1 MPGFLCIINL
11 CADAFKFIYARED
24 FMISEFISRLGIEI
38 ESLIGLLFL
47 IQIFLFVMLI
57 SVNLKYS
64 RLKRNY
70 SLFMKGKDGKNLEES
85 ILENFAELDKIS
97 KTTKKNEENIR
108 NINKK
113 IKKNYQKAGI
123 VRYDAFQEMG
133 GNLSFALTMLDE
145 ENSGWI
151 LNAMHTRDA
160 CYTYIKEIVRGESYI
175 ELCEE
180 EKESLEHAIFQE
192 VYDLKDMSIK
202 L

>member
-1 MPGFLCIINL
+1 MV
-11 CADAFKFIYARED
+11 
-24 FMISEFISRLGIEI
+24 SEFISNLGIQTEY
-38 ESLIGLLFL
+38 LIALLFL
-47 IQIFLFVMLI
+47 IQIFLFVLII

-70 SLFMKGKDGKNLEES
+70 SLFMRGKDGKNLEES
-85 ILENFAELDKIS
+85 ILEKFAELDKIS
-97 KTTKKNEENIR
+97 KITKKNEENIR
-108 NINKK
+108 KIHKK

-160 CYTYIKEIVRGESYI
+160 CYMYVKEIVKGESYI

-180 EKESLEHAIFQE
+180 EKESLERAIFQE
-192 VYDLKDMSIK
+192 AYDLKDMSIK

>member
-1 MPGFLCIINL
+1 MV
-11 CADAFKFIYARED
+11 
-24 FMISEFISRLGIEI
+24 SEFISDLGIQTEY
-38 ESLIGLLFL
+38 LIALLFL
-47 IQIFLFVMLI
+47 IQIFLFVLII

-70 SLFMKGKDGKNLEES
+70 SLFMRGKDGKNLEES
-85 ILENFAELDKIS
+85 ILEKFAELDKIS
-97 KTTKKNEENIR
+97 KIAKKNEENIR
-108 NINKK
+108 KINKK

-160 CYTYIKEIVRGESYI
+160 CYTYVKEIVKGESYI

-180 EKESLEHAIFQE
+180 EKESLERAIFQE
-192 VYDLKDMSIK
+192 AYDLKDMSIK

>member
-1 MPGFLCIINL
+1 MV
-11 CADAFKFIYARED
+11 
-24 FMISEFISRLGIEI
+24 SEFISNLGIQT
-38 ESLIGLLFL
+38 ESLIALLFL
-47 IQIFLFVMLI
+47 IQIFLFLLLI

-85 ILENFAELDKIS
+85 ILEKFAELDKIVRI
-97 KTTKKNEENIR
+97 TKKHEESIR
-108 NINKK
+108 KIKKK

-123 VRYDAFQEMG
+123 IRYNAFQEMG

-160 CYTYIKEIVRGESYI
+160 CYTYIKEIVKGESYI

-180 EKESLEHAIFQE
+180 EKESLERAIFQE
-192 VYDLKDMSIK
+192 AYDLKEIDIK
-202 L
+202 NV